1 MTTKIK
7 WCGLAL
13 TALLASCGGDSPT
26 TPTPPLGQQ
35 PPPAAPVT
43 ILAAGDIG
51 QCGQPGP
58 ALTARLLDQLPGIV
72 LALGDLAYMNG
83 TYRQFIDCYAPTWG
97 RHRDRTRPAPG
108 NHDYETAGASGYF
121 AYFEDLAGPEGDG
134 FYSFVAGGWRV
145 ISLNSNV
152 PMGPGSPQHAWLQH
166 ELQAPARCTLAY
178 WHHPLISS
186 GPNGDN
192 PNTKPLWDL
201 LYAANADVVL
211 VGHDHIYERFV
222 PQDPEGRMDRD
233 RGLRQFVVGTGGAS
247 LTGVV
252 SRRPNSAASHV
263 GYGVLKMVLG
273 DNRYEWQF
281 MPVEGTAF
289 SDAGFDVC
297 H

>member
-1 MTTKIK
+1 MPTKIT
-7 WCGLAL
+7 WCLIAL

-26 TPTPPLGQQ
+26 TPSPPIG
-35 PPPAAPVT
+35 PAAPAASVT

-58 ALTARLLDQLPGIV
+58 ALTARLLDQLPGII
-72 LALGDLAYMNG
+72 LALGDLAYQHG
-83 TYRQFIDCYAPTWG
+83 TYRQFIDCYAPSWG

-121 AYFEDLAGPEGDG
+121 AYFEDLAGPAGDG

-145 ISLNSNV
+145 ISLNSNAA
-152 PMGPGSPQHAWLQH
+152 MGPGSPQHAWLQQ

-192 PNTKPLWDL
+192 HNTKPLWDL
-201 LYAANADVVL
+201 LYAANAEVVL

-233 RGLRQFVVGTGGAS
+233 RGIRQFVVGTGGAS

-263 GYGVLKMVLG
+263 GYGVLKLVLG

-281 MPVEGTAF
+281 MPVAGTAF
-289 SDAGFDVC
+289 SDAGFDAC